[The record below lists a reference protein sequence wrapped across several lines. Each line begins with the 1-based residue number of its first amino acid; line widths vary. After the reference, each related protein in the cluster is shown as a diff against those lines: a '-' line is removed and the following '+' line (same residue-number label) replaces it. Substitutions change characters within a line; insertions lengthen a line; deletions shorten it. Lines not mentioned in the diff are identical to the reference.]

1 MSQITNAPRSART
14 RKCVELTLLTSLSRS
29 VGYHELGGK
38 DVGVE
43 EAKAAPKVSWKRI
56 TKFFV
61 WFFAAIA
68 GLIVVL
74 AMVLA
79 VADVIH
85 WHNVRRDFF
94 GGPEMKVFPKPLPN
108 TSLAVAQGVTTLT
121 LSGCS
126 IDIPWANLTVFRG
139 YWVRLPDRRS
149 VFFQDPAMAV
159 DEAGNFRQ
167 DFNDPAFKSNYDYLS
182 AQLNFDP
189 AELTPLPWGHGHQLK
204 VIFAAG
210 KSLLPLTHKDQPI
223 YSVALGDV
231 RGFQL
236 GDPKLGNG
244 LVELKMFDPKDRQ
257 FRLRIDSGNPDAP
270 WTQPEI
276 NFIIHSMHCDEATYS
291 AARHAW
297 GSRFHEVDRQ
307 QPGH

>member
-1 MSQITNAPRSART
+1 MW
-14 RKCVELTLLTSLSRS
+14 
-29 VGYHELGGK
+29 
-38 DVGVE
+38 GVE

-56 TKFFV
+56 GKFYL

-94 GGPEMKVFPKPLPN
+94 GGPEMKVFPKPIPD

-126 IDIPWANLTVFRG
+126 IDIPWANLTV
-139 YWVRLPDRRS
+139 YQDHAVRLPDHRS
-149 VFFQDPAMAV
+149 VFFNDPATAI
-159 DEAGNFRQ
+159 DEAGIFRKVFS
-167 DFNDPAFKSNYDYLS
+167 DSAFKSNYDYLS

-189 AELTPLPWGHGHQLK
+189 ATLSALPWGREHQRQT
-204 VIFAAG
+204 VFAIH
-210 KSLLPLTHKDQPI
+210 KLSWPLARKGQSI

-236 GDPKLGNG
+236 GDPKQGSG
-244 LVELKMFDPKDRQ
+244 FVELKMFDAKDRQ
-257 FRLRIDSGNPDAP
+257 FGLRIDPGRPDAL

-276 NFIIHSMHCDEATYS
+276 NFIIHSMRCDDAAYS
-291 AARHAW
+291 AARHVW
-297 GSRFHEVDRQ
+297 DSKLHEFDR
-307 QPGH
+307 